1 MDMYNMSS
9 ALSQGNALTSGVD
22 NLNEQ
27 IRQHNDTLVKNAKD
41 AAKNAVA
48 GDKQALLFGGIKDA
62 ITEGSALQNFN
73 SKLSAYEKSQK
84 ATGFGGFSEVKPSDS
99 DFTQKA
105 QQMGE
110 GTQRDYSEELRSGGK
125 PKPSAGEVES
135 EGGVEGGELTTSE
148 DVNRAGNL
156 ADEAG
161 EVSRGARVA
170 GAIGKGVGVIG
181 GLAAGGMDLYED
193 FKDHKIEGDNIGE
206 KIANIGTIGGAALDM
221 IGLIPGFQLAG
232 VVGAGLQAAS
242 GVLEA
247 SSEAVHEG
255 TKEAQ
260 DSTPA
265 PVDETPQVAQAS
277 LAGSYAAQR

>member
-1 MDMYNMSS
+1 MYNMSS

-22 NLNEQ
+22 SLNEQ
-27 IRQHNDTLVKNAKD
+27 IRLHNDTLVKNAKE
-41 AAKNAVA
+41 AAKEAVA
-48 GDKQALLFGGIKDA
+48 GDRQAAIFGGIKDA

-73 SKLSAYEKSQK
+73 SKLSAYQESQK
-84 ATGFGGFSEVKPSDS
+84 ATGFGGFSEVKPTES
-99 DFTQKA
+99 DFTRKA

-110 GTQRDYSEELRSGGK
+110 GTQRDYTEELKSGGN
-125 PKPSAGEVES
+125 PKPSSAEVTS

-148 DVNRAGNL
+148 DINRAGNL
-156 ADEAG
+156 ADDAG
-161 EVSRGARVA
+161 EVSRGARIA
-170 GAIGKGVGVIG
+170 GAVGKGVGVIG
-181 GLAAGGMDLYED
+181 GLTAGGMDLYED

-247 SSEAVHEG
+247 ASEAVHEP
-255 TKEAQ
+255 TKEAD

-265 PVDETPQVAQAS
+265 PVDTTPQVAQAS

>member
-1 MDMYNMSS
+1 MDMYNMSA

-27 IRQHNDTLVKNAKD
+27 IQLHNDTLVKNAKD
-41 AAKNAVA
+41 AAKRAVA
-48 GDKQALLFGGIKDA
+48 GDKQAAIFGGIKDA

-73 SKLSAYEKSQK
+73 SKLSAYQESQK
-84 ATGFGGFSEVKPSDS
+84 STGFGGFSEVKPTES
-99 DFTQKA
+99 DFTRKA

-110 GTQRDYSEELRSGGK
+110 GTQRDYTEELKSGGN
-125 PKPSAGEVES
+125 PKPAAAEVES
-135 EGGVEGGELTTSE
+135 EGGIEGGEITTSE
-148 DVNRAGNL
+148 DINRAGNL
-156 ADEAG
+156 ADDVG
-161 EVSRGARVA
+161 EVSRGAKIA
-170 GAIGKGVGVIG
+170 GALGKGVGTVG
-181 GLAAGGMDLYED
+181 GLAAGGLDLYED
-193 FKDHKIEGDNIGE
+193 FKNHTIEGDNIGE
-206 KIANIGTIGGAALDM
+206 KIANLGTIGGAALDM

-247 SSEAVHEG
+247 TSEAVHEP
-255 TKEAQ
+255 TKEQQ

>member
-1 MDMYNMSS
+1 MDMYNMSA

-27 IRQHNDTLVKNAKD
+27 IRQHNDTLIQNAKE
-41 AAKNAVA
+41 AAKNAVL
-48 GDKQALLFGGIKDA
+48 GDRQAAIFGGIKDA
-62 ITEGSALQNFN
+62 ITEGAAVQNFN
-73 SKLSAYEKSQK
+73 SKLSAYQESQK
-84 ATGFGGFSEVKPSDS
+84 ATGFGGFSEVKPTES
-99 DFTQKA
+99 DFTRKA

-110 GTQRDYSEELRSGGK
+110 GTQRDYTAELKSGGN
-125 PKPSAGEVES
+125 PKPAAAEVAS
-135 EGGVEGGELTTSE
+135 EGCIEGGEITTSE
-148 DVNRAGNL
+148 DINRAGNL
-156 ADEAG
+156 ADDVG
-161 EVSRGARVA
+161 EVSRGARIA
-170 GAIGKGVGVIG
+170 GTIGKGVGVIG
-181 GLAAGGMDLYED
+181 GLTAGGLDLYQD
-193 FKDHKIEGDNIGE
+193 FKNHTIQGDNIGE
-206 KIANIGTIGGAALDM
+206 KIANLGTIGGAALDM

-247 SSEAVHEG
+247 ASEAVHEPD
-255 TKEAQ
+255 KEAQ

>member
-1 MDMYNMSS
+1 MYNMSS

-22 NLNEQ
+22 NLNDQ
-27 IRQHNDTLVKNAKD
+27 IREHNDTLVQNAKD
-41 AAKNAVA
+41 AAKGLVSADRSA
-48 GDKQALLFGGIKDA
+48 AIMGGIKDA
-62 ITEGSALQNFN
+62 IGEGSALSNFN
-73 SKLSAYEKSQK
+73 NKLSAYQESQK
-84 ATGFGGFSEVKPSDS
+84 GTGFGGFSEVKPTDS
-99 DFTQKA
+99 DFTRKA

-110 GTQRDYSEELRSGGK
+110 GTQRDYTDELKSGGK
-125 PKPSAGEVES
+125 PKPAAAEVES

-148 DVNRAGNL
+148 DINRAGNL
-156 ADEAG
+156 TDEAS
-161 EVSRGARVA
+161 EVSRGARIA
-170 GAIGKGVGVIG
+170 GAVGKGVGVIG
-181 GLAAGGMDLYED
+181 GLAAGGMDLYDD

-221 IGLIPGFQLAG
+221 IGMIPGFQLAG

-260 DSTPA
+260 DGTPD
-265 PVDETPQVAQAS
+265 PVDTTPEVAQAS

>member
-1 MDMYNMSS
+1 MSS
-9 ALSQGNALTSGVD
+9 AISQGNALTSGV
-22 NLNEQ
+22 NGLNEQ

-62 ITEGSALQNFN
+62 ITEGAALQNFN
-73 SKLSAYEKSQK
+73 SKLSAYQESQK
-84 ATGFGGFSEVKPSDS
+84 STGFGGFSEVKPSSS

-125 PKPSAGEVES
+125 PKPPSADVES